1 MGQLQASMAVA
12 FMDHSGPAG
21 SAALVTEREGVPT
34 PKTTRQT
41 KTLAAAN
48 DLRNMITSVTSG

>member
-12 FMDHSGPAG
+12 FIDHSGPAG
-21 SAALVTEREGVPT
+21 AAARVTEREGPT
-34 PKTTRQT
+34 PKTTKPT
-41 KTLAAAN
+41 KMLAAAN